1 MIPPAKNIR
10 EGHILVVLFL
20 NLSLADVDSTRLSFL
35 IENISANGNSKI
47 KISVWAL
54 KWAFKN
60 ERFKGLK
67 VDGLF
72 YITETKRWTVY
83 RIWTVLLSENR
94 RTKDQIFVQVIVQ
107 FDSNR
112 IISEPSTLPVR
123 PTRFQIFWLGSL
135 PMVEFDLPP
144 RRRNRSTFGNG
155 KASDPNR
162 AVFKF
167 PIWLQVDF

>member
-54 KWAFKN
+54 KWAFKS
-60 ERFKGLK
+60 ERSMGLE

-72 YITETKRWTVY
+72 YITDPKRWTVY
-83 RIWTVLLSENR
+83 
-94 RTKDQIFVQVIVQ
+94 
-107 FDSNR
+107 
-112 IISEPSTLPVR
+112 
-123 PTRFQIFWLGSL
+123 
-135 PMVEFDLPP
+135 
-144 RRRNRSTFGNG
+144 
-155 KASDPNR
+155 
-162 AVFKF
+162 
-167 PIWLQVDF
+167 